1 MHHVD
6 TFSYNVRTGKFQLLR
21 TLIELV
27 QGFLIYPYKQSVR
40 HGFVRGWSS
49 CLLWHHY
56 FTSLSCAHI
65 YYITVRTKSQCILHR
80 NTIHFHYPVCIFV
93 CDHSYICLLALRI
106 FVRFSFCAEDNLLGF
121 PMRTNLFGI
130 SYILLIS
137 VCLIRRNVSGNSV
150 TSASIFL
157 SHDGPNL
164 I

>member
-6 TFSYNVRTGKFQLLR
+6 SFSYNVRTGKFQLLR

-65 YYITVRTKSQCILHR
+65 YYITVRTKSQFILHQ
-80 NTIHFHYPVCIFV
+80 NTIHFPVCIL
-93 CDHSYICLLALRI
+93 ICNQSRICFLASRI
-106 FVRFSFCAEDNLLGF
+106 FVRFSFCAEDNSLGF
-121 PMRTNLFGI
+121 PTRTNLFGI
-130 SYILLIS
+130 SYVLLIS
-137 VCLIRRNVSGNSV
+137 VCIIRRNVSGNSFA
-150 TSASIFL
+150 SASIFL
-157 SHDGPNL
+157 SHDGFA
-164 I
+164 IC